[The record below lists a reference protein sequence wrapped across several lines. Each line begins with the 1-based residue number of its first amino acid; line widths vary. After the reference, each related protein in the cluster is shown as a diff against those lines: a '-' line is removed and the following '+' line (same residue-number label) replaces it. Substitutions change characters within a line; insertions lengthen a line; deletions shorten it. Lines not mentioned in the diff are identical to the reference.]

1 MAGVIYLNN
10 VLMIDDDLR
19 LCDVIKKAMATEDVA
34 LDFCE
39 SGLEGISKLKSGNY
53 QAVVLDVML
62 PGMDGFETLR
72 KIREFSNIPILMLT
86 ARTDSI
92 LKIEGFRTGAD
103 DYLTKP
109 FELPELSVR
118 ILSLIRRYTVFNR
131 IEELN
136 AEICFDGLK
145 ILPDD
150 RSVHGEF
157 GICELHPKEYEILF
171 FLAKNQGKILTKQSI
186 YESVWKDEYIYDDNN
201 IMAVI
206 SRLRKKLQTV
216 TNMND
221 YIETV
226 KGVGY
231 RFNKK
236 YRRQT

>member
-19 LCDVIKKAMATEDVA
+19 LCDVIKKAMAAKDVA

-72 KIREFSNIPILMLT
+72 QIREFSNIPILMLT

-92 LKIEGFRTGAD
+92 LKIEGFRIGAD

-109 FELPELSVR
+109 FELPELVVR
-118 ILSLIRRYTVFNR
+118 ILSLIRRYTVFNG
-131 IEELN
+131 IEEVN

-157 GICELHPKEYEILF
+157 DICELHPKEYEILF

>member
-19 LCDVIKKAMATEDVA
+19 LCDVIKKAMAAKDVA

-72 KIREFSNIPILMLT
+72 QIREFSNIPILMLT

-92 LKIEGFRTGAD
+92 LKIEGFRIGAD

-109 FELPELSVR
+109 FELPELVVR
-118 ILSLIRRYTVFNR
+118 ILSLIRRYTVFNG
-131 IEELN
+131 IEEVN

-157 GICELHPKEYEILF
+157 GICELHPKESEILF

-231 RFNKK
+231 RFNKEV
-236 YRRQT
+236 